1 MLAPVLV
8 QPAFAA
14 GQAAFFAV
22 GGFVQIQRAAAFAD
36 VDIAAGGQGGAAV
49 LAVDLALAD
58 AEVFTGGYGDV
69 AKRFDAAACFG
80 ALVNVAV
87 VFVTETAVAFVTFG
101 ADGAE
106 CDAAL
111 AGNDLGMA
119 VAGAVGQAGA
129 VQFDVVPCFEAEQAL
144 AVFCAADIQSGHTVN
159 SGAAVVRVAA
169 LGGAAL

>member
-1 MLAPVLV
+1 M
-8 QPAFAA
+8 
-14 GQAAFFAV
+14 
-22 GGFVQIQRAAAFAD
+22 
-36 VDIAAGGQGGAAV
+36 
-49 LAVDLALAD
+49 AVDLALAD
-58 AEVFTGGYGDV
+58 AEVFAGGYGDV
-69 AKRFDAAACFG
+69 AKRFDAAAFFG

-87 VFVTETAVAFVTFG
+87 VFVAETAVAFVAFG

-144 AVFCAADIQSGHTVN
+144 AVFCAADIQSGHTVDG
-159 SGAAVVRVAA
+159 GAAVVQIAA